1 MTSPNQPAPDGA
13 RSYEQVAGLRTVKV
27 PGNIDQGLY
36 DQAETMRGSFLG
48 NILSGFGSIGQA
60 IGNALN
66 DLVNAFFGNYEGE
79 NEALHDFQDGQ
90 LALRNTVALLQDVS
104 GYAVAYI
111 PVNFYRNANYD
122 FILPFRAVL
131 VPGKNAEIKGD
142 GRIRLAKGTWQ
153 IFAQVTADQHNNLMG
168 LMRIEVLYPN
178 GSIYSYKEIQKNI
191 DANKWNTFQGYHTV
205 ILPANDYHV
214 RVRFRYN
221 AGPLEFANL
230 YFRGGT
236 HLSHLAVN
244 RLNLNTEDAFVDED
258 VPDE

>member
-1 MTSPNQPAPDGA
+1 MTSPNQPAPDGG

-90 LALRNTVALLQDVS
+90 AELRHRLDLLQDVS

-111 PVNFYRNANYD
+111 PVNFYRNANYT
-122 FILPFRAVL
+122 FTVPFKETL
-131 VPGKNAEIKGD
+131 VPGKNAEVRGD
-142 GRIRLAKGTWQ
+142 STIRMSHGTWQ
-153 IFAQVTADQHNNLMG
+153 IYAQVTSDQHSNLMG
-168 LMRIEVLYPN
+168 LMRIDVLRPD
-178 GSIYSYKEIQKNI
+178 GTLYSYKEVQKNI
-191 DANKWNTFQGYHTV
+191 DADKWNTFQAYHTV
-205 ILPANDYHV
+205 ILPENDYRV
-214 RVRFRYN
+214 RVTFRYN
-221 AGPLEFANL
+221 MGAGLRL